1 MLAIADID
9 APLAATDFA
18 GIAAV
23 LVAAGLLVVVLPVAL
38 LPVVDVKVT

>member
-1 MLAIADID
+1 MLDIADID

>member
-1 MLAIADID
+1 MLAIADINE
-9 APLAATDFA
+9 PLVAVDFT

-23 LVAAGLLVVVLPVAL
+23 LVATGLLVVVLPVAL